1 MNYPYI
7 IIDDV
12 QESVLK
18 TKAIA
23 DSFSELVFVASAN
36 NYSDGL
42 NLILEHSPKLIFLE
56 IDPADIT
63 SNLSLALINELYRY
77 LKVIPKII
85 ITTNSKD
92 MAFQA
97 IQYEVADY
105 ILKPLNRI
113 DIIKSILKIKKSIEE
128 DEVSIAQNQ
137 FVKRPDEFKL
147 EDPKS
152 SNDFKV
158 STGEVILVPD
168 DGTDELLAEQP
179 QSNSLDTPEEVILVP
194 DANTN
199 ELLAEQSQSDSLD
212 TPEEVILVTDANT
225 DELLAEQSQSDSLDT
240 PEEVI
245 LVPDETQEQFDEKIP
260 EIIVEQVIPVVEQP
274 LILCIKSY
282 GDYRYIDAND
292 ICYFQADNNST
303 DIHLNNGEMVT
314 AFKTLKHFEGVLPH
328 PFSRI
333 HNSYIVNRDYI
344 SRIHTGNAICYI
356 KNTTTK
362 LPFSKSYKE
371 NVDLIIS
378 EFANG
383 NYLEI

>member
-7 IIDDV
+7 IIDDN
-12 QESVLK
+12 QDSVLK

-23 DSFSELVFVASAN
+23 EGFSELVFVASAN

-42 NLILEHSPKLIFLE
+42 NLILEHTPKLIFLE
-56 IDPADIT
+56 IDPADTT

-85 ITTNSKD
+85 ITTTKKEL
-92 MAFQA
+92 AFEA

-105 ILKPLNRI
+105 MIKPVQRI
-113 DIIKSILKIKKSIEE
+113 DFIKSILKIKKSIGE
-128 DEVSIAQNQ
+128 DDTFIVQDQ
-137 FVKRPDEFKL
+137 
-147 EDPKS
+147 
-152 SNDFKV
+152 
-158 STGEVILVPD
+158 VINVPQEH
-168 DGTDELLAEQP
+168 TVEQP
-179 QSNSLDTPEEVILVP
+179 QSPDNFQELIEETPVLEETSVP
-194 DANTN
+194 
-199 ELLAEQSQSDSLD
+199 
-212 TPEEVILVTDANT
+212 T
-225 DELLAEQSQSDSLDT
+225 DEHIQ
-240 PEEVI
+240 
-245 LVPDETQEQFDEKIP
+245 ETFVQQTAPI
-260 EIIVEQVIPVVEQP
+260 VEQP

-314 AFKTLKHFEGVLPH
+314 AFKTLKHFEGILTS
-328 PFSRI
+328 PFTRI
-333 HNSYIVNRDYI
+333 HNSYIVNRNYI
-344 SRIHTGNAICYI
+344 SRIHTGNAVCYI

-362 LPFSKSYKE
+362 IPFSKSYKE
-371 NVDLIIS
+371 NIDLIIA